1 MVGKLLLFQVI
12 GFVLIIILAN
22 FIVNMIKRY
31 VVKINYQLT
40 YKSSV
45 ILVSVLV
52 LILSLFFGKEIY
64 YLI

>member
-1 MVGKLLLFQVI
+1 MVGKLLFFQVI

-22 FIVNMIKRY
+22 FIVNMIKGY
-31 VVKINYQLT
+31 VMKINYQLT

-52 LILSLFFGKEIY
+52 FILSIFLGKEIY

>member
-12 GFVLIIILAN
+12 GFVLTIILAN

-31 VVKINYQLT
+31 VMKINYQLT

-52 LILSLFFGKEIY
+52 FILSIFFGKEIY

>member
-31 VVKINYQLT
+31 VMKINYQLT

-52 LILSLFFGKEIY
+52 FILSIFLGKEIY

>member
-1 MVGKLLLFQVI
+1 MVGKLLLLQVI
-12 GFVLIIILAN
+12 GFVLTIILAN

-31 VVKINYQLT
+31 VMKINYQLT

-52 LILSLFFGKEIY
+52 FILSIFFGKEIY